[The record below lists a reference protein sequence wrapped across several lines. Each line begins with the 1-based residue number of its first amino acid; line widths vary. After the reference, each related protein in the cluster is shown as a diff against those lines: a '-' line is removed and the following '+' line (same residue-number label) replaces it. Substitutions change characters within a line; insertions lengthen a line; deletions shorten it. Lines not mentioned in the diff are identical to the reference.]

1 MFVVLGRCGNYI
13 WEIERDISDMLQ
25 TRISGV
31 CEASLPMLWNPVL
44 FSEQHT
50 LANGSARSRTCQFQI
65 PAVEYLKIVF
75 RRGNVASVSFSI
87 FNVRQVYCFVKY
99 YEQLFAEVASQHLQ
113 KPNNVSIR

>member
-31 CEASLPMLWNPVL
+31 CEASLPMRWNPVL

-50 LANGSARSRTCQFQI
+50 LANGNARSRTCQFQI

-75 RRGNVASVSFSI
+75 RRGNVASVSSSI
-87 FNVRQVYCFVKY
+87 FNVRQVHCFVKY